1 MRKSTLYSTILVT
14 LAFMLGA
21 FVWYS
26 VLTPGLHG
34 SPIARGEPR
43 YPLMMLSNLVAALML
58 VLLTERRDERAAFL
72 TGAAMGV
79 MWVLPTNL
87 MTRAIWQV
95 ELTIGTPLDTVFHA
109 ALAGG
114 CAVLA
119 AKLYGRLG
127 HHRDVLTPQAAR

>member
-1 MRKSTLYSTILVT
+1 MKSTLVSTVLTT
-14 LAFMLGA
+14 LAFMVGA

-34 SPIARGEPR
+34 SPIARSEPV
-43 YPLMMLSNLVAALML
+43 YPLMMLSNLCAALML
-58 VLLTERRDERAAFL
+58 VLVTERRTERSAFGV
-72 TGAAMGV
+72 GAAMGV

-95 ELTIGTPLDTVFHA
+95 DLTIGTPLDTIFHA
-109 ALAGG
+109 LLAGG

-119 AKLYGRLG
+119 VKIHGRLG
-127 HHRDVLTPQAAR
+127 GRREVLTPQAVR